1 MEAGVE
7 RLAAFCRD
15 CLWTAPER
23 PENAAGPRPAATRC
37 PACGSPRLIGHT
49 EMNELS
55 IAHIDCDAFY
65 ASVEKRDDPSLRD
78 KPVIIGGTS
87 RRGVVSTAC
96 YVARIYGVRSA
107 MPMFKAL
114 ELCPDAV
121 VIPPEMA
128 KYARVGRQV
137 RRLML
142 ELTPLVEPISIDE
155 AFLDL
160 SGTAMLHRSIPA
172 VTLARL
178 AIRIEREL
186 GITVSIGLAANKY
199 LAKIASDLDKP
210 RGYAVIGATEAK
222 TFLADKSV
230 ALIWGVGKALQSH
243 LARDGISRIGQ
254 LQTMDETDLIR
265 RYGTMGQRLARL
277 SRGEDRRSVSPDRE
291 AKSVSAEITFF
302 DDVDD
307 PTRLDRSLRAL
318 AEKVSRRL
326 KAAGLGGH
334 TIVLKLKTPD
344 FKTITRNRRLAD
356 PTKLAD
362 RIFRAGH
369 ELLRK
374 EIDGRRFR
382 LIGIGVSDL
391 VEADGCDPPDLVDE
405 GAVKRAKAEAAMDRL
420 RQKFG
425 TDAVN
430 VGMLFGTGAKPR
442 RDK

>member
-1 MEAGVE
+1 MDAGVA

-15 CLWTAPER
+15 CLWTVPAPADGVGELR
-23 PENAAGPRPAATRC
+23 PTPNRC
-37 PACGSPRLIGHT
+37 PNCGSPRIVTHAEL
-49 EMNELS
+49 NELS
-55 IAHIDCDAFY
+55 ISHIDCDAFY

-78 KPVIIGGTS
+78 KPVIVGGTS

-121 VIPPEMA
+121 VISPDMA

-172 VTLARL
+172 VTLAGL

-186 GITVSIGLAANKY
+186 GITVSVGLAANKY

-210 RGYAVIGATEAK
+210 RGYAVIGAREAT

-230 ALIWGVGKALQSH
+230 GLIWGVGKALQAH
-243 LARDGISRIGQ
+243 LARDGIVRIGQ

-265 RYGTMGQRLARL
+265 RYGAMGQRLARL
-277 SRGEDRRSVSPDRE
+277 SRGEDRRRVSPE
-291 AKSVSAEITFF
+291 HETKSVSAEITFF
-302 DDVDD
+302 DDVED
-307 PTRLDRSLRAL
+307 PVRLDRSLRAL
-318 AEKVSRRL
+318 SEKVSRRL

-334 TIVLKLKTPD
+334 TVVLKLKTPD
-344 FKTITRNRRLAD
+344 FKSITRNRRLAD
-356 PTKLAD
+356 PTRLAD

-369 ELLRK
+369 ELLQK
-374 EIDGRRFR
+374 EIDGRRYR

-391 VEADGCDPPDLVDE
+391 VEGDVCDPPDLVDE
-405 GAVKRAKAEAAMDRL
+405 GAVKRAKAEVAMDRL
-420 RQKFG
+420 REKFG

-430 VGMLFGTGAKPR
+430 VGMLFASGAKPR
-442 RDK
+442 RDR